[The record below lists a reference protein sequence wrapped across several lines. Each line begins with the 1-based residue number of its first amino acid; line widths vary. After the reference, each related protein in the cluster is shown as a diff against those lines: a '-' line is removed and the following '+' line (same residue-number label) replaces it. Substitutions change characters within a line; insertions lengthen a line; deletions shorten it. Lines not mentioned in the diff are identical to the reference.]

1 MRQTSEAAVIDQL
14 KDPATGVHLIR
25 QHMIRLEA
33 ASSHLRS
40 ALAVLEGQAK
50 QTASYVTGE
59 ISQASIA
66 LGAGMAGVAEALG
79 SRGRRALGAFIE
91 ASRQNDWT
99 TLFLIRDRKGL
110 EARHIEEDWETLL
123 AVRTR
128 RGVKVRTLDDV
139 PPQAVLQHF
148 NLTLGEGRE
157 SD

>member
-1 MRQTSEAAVIDQL
+1 MRQTSETAVIDQL
-14 KDPATGVHLIR
+14 KDPATGVQIIR

-33 ASSHLRS
+33 ASSYLRS

-50 QTASYVTGE
+50 QTASYLTGE
-59 ISQASIA
+59 VSQASIA

-110 EARHIEEDWETLL
+110 EARHIEEDWDALL
-123 AVRTR
+123 AIRTK
-128 RGVKVRTLDDV
+128 RGLKVRTLEAV

-148 NLTLGEGRE
+148 NLTLTEGRE